1 MKRTWTPVA
10 ALVALLIGGTIMT
23 PQAHAKAGGDAGP
36 TSDPSMSTFR
46 TKRSQT

>member
-23 PQAHAKAGGDAGP
+23 PQAHAKAGVTPEP
-36 TSDPSMSTFR
+36 TSDPSASTFR
-46 TKRSQT
+46 MKRSQT